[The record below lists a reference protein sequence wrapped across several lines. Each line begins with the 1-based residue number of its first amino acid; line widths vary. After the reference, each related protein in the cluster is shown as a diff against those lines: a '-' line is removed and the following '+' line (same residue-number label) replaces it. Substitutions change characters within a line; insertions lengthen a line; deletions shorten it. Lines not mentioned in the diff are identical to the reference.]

1 MGNNVIIDLPLE
13 HCMSW
18 NIYITKYRPHTCIYT
33 RITLLFNQENINLKI
48 MTHISCH
55 FSSLSFTL
63 NYYEDPPSLAYVA
76 LRKVY

>member
-1 MGNNVIIDLPLE
+1 
-13 HCMSW
+13 
-18 NIYITKYRPHTCIYT
+18 
-33 RITLLFNQENINLKI
+33 

-76 LRKVY
+76 LGRYTEWWVEELLLIYMEGIFD